1 MPITLFGS
9 NYTAP
14 NTFAFMNNPDLQW
27 MPMDKFVEATGTT
40 DAEDYWAA
48 RDVFVAQRLTDIG
61 KAKWDNEPF
70 NFVLRRAENNLYDNR
85 EAWRALDNIM
95 EKGGNILAFDTE
107 TIGDFAG
114 DLLSNDE
121 AERRAVE
128 NIGITE
134 IGFAVEH
141 HKGAISKNYSS
152 ARTVTNPPGSFF
164 FGIDSKQKKWLEDV
178 LQKKINGQKLTD
190 PEKSAME
197 RASRH
202 STLGSHGFS
211 TFQGEWNGKTYTF
224 VNQLNVSNPDS
235 IKDIQ
240 SGIENMA
247 SHYNPNR
254 DTQIEELISYI
265 NGFTKNKK
273 TNRAIV
279 GQNLEYDVNVMNR
292 YASMHS
298 FEGLSDNFQYAD
310 SMFALR
316 AWASA
321 NNTTIGEL
329 VKQVNPSVTNDR
341 LGSLEAFTEAMTS
354 STGYTRSLAH
364 NAYEDSLA
372 TLHLFNHVGGSADDT
387 SHFNIVQRAINLIN
401 KITNKPNSI
410 TLNDSYVKINSKGN
424 IRSQDVVVIDGQ
436 ATTGYSVSNQYWK
449 FSGVGSTQYDGLEW
463 NGHRIA
469 KTSNK
474 YLARFES
481 INGSKATLFKAFE
494 GEADFKA
501 WLTNHTTLVH
511 QTEANVELQNTVHD
525 RDIARR
531 VIDGFFD
538 AGQVSAYKKGGQTV
552 QAGGFAS
559 FQNYYKMYQDL
570 ASLSD
575 EAVSSMHLLDTN
587 RKEIKTVAGMLSNIS
602 TGDNIANIIDYADT
616 HQIESITSHFR
627 NSKAAQSLTAH
638 QAGIRRYDERK
649 IMQQVFSMFDANKEF
664 FSFANN
670 EITKIDTNLSRT
682 IAFSTMRD
690 DYLKTATSTEPF
702 IGRTYTIDDLNSVMV
717 PNGSSYARINVEDI
731 NKGSRQLLNTYRQKG
746 MSESEVADK
755 LLGAAKTLKENGLL
769 TTEDLS
775 VIQKTHGFVIQK
787 THGASSQA
795 YSVAQS
801 IVTHMSAN
809 SAPVR
814 KLGYQTVGD
823 VKELLD
829 GGFSIDEVAQAYGIH
844 PKTLQFIQNKDKGSI
859 LLESATSNMAFVT
872 GQLSDEVKTKT
883 TENINR
889 LSQSVLIKDNFDTIQ
904 VNKQDIDNFTGI
916 RDVLLSMNYDDES
929 IHQFR
934 SIYYA
939 NGKGKSNVALFNKNL
954 EKGQDAVRSLFFKSQ
969 TKDGSAFAIFTRD
982 KDYSNVYEILSNLDS
997 NASNRQIKEALNGKA
1012 AYFEIPHLKVFELE
1026 ENDTIRKLSG
1036 GVKDA
1041 DGKWTGGHGARAVLV
1056 KQGDNFYRY
1065 DTFSFNMYE
1074 QDGVIK
1080 GGIKD
1085 QGGSYLTSIRQR
1097 AQIAYEAISVG
1108 DYRRAISAFNNPNIA
1123 RMAEEASPQMSGT
1136 FDLHGNFVK
1145 RHSVS
1150 IKDIEYAHTIA
1161 LDPGEGNLGLLDLTK
1176 KLTSDAGYNAASGK
1190 SLQAENALR
1199 GIFKAFND
1207 EYHLIYAKDSIFNES
1222 GIDAV
1227 YDSEPFKHFF
1237 QRYLTSQTDGIGSDR
1252 NIIEGIINGT
1262 NTHGLQDVEINAIK
1276 ALQGDS
1282 FLQILSK
1289 AAENN
1294 GIVSKDLSNA
1304 LHLLAYEAG
1313 LDAVGSES
1321 FAHKMMMHVDNWNP
1335 GMMNNSG
1342 SSGII
1347 RPTYTQRGNYRPY
1360 RLDENFFTDTDYLQ
1374 KRLGINF
1381 GDVYTTKQEVDSI
1394 RMMDTQVLKE
1404 AGEAVTAQNIS
1415 RRNII
1420 GAVQSI
1426 SDAEIRANEPKAIE
1440 YIKRNLGDLDEEAA
1454 IKVYRRMVNDI
1465 NTYEGKAYI
1474 RPSIANQ
1481 KFFVLGDPKSIRS
1494 PQIKSIFEIGTEVEQ
1509 QETAS
1514 ILNQLIGN
1522 KVENGTVIG
1531 RRLNRN
1537 GKFTDIVYRGQTIT
1551 KFTEQNALELMSTG
1565 KTQAIVDRQLEG
1577 TKIMAG
1583 EEKATAETFSYYMS
1597 MDANERVKEIQQ
1609 TLESVGLK
1617 TTGDFKEDVRLL
1629 NKYTDLAMDAIAPN
1643 KTRFKTIAIFDNNIF
1658 KHLSDTSIDSRW
1670 NIITATFKDDIQK
1683 NGFEKSEFY
1692 KIINQELRD
1701 HLSYDEISGAIMFD
1715 NPMDNGSINR
1725 LDALVNSL
1733 RKSNNAIA
1741 QEAIKTID
1749 YFEQNNIALQSIQRQ
1764 QMNTFEGQ
1772 AFKMDQ
1778 RLYQALVMQD
1788 TGDYVNGNGA
1798 KLAEHIRSSI
1808 QNGTYDKTIAGVGLK
1823 NIDRTWSDIVRSRR
1837 GILSP
1842 EFESRMV
1849 SGTFDAIDYINGK
1862 FDINAKN
1869 IIKVDAQDLLSRIH
1883 KGAGAEAYA
1892 NFIFRVDGKD
1902 TPYIQSLAGLGNNS
1916 VRLEYKSNSFYLD
1929 LSKYGEFKF
1938 NNRKMTGIV
1947 LPYQYLRTT
1956 DEDMFLGESTQ
1967 ATIKFFRTLK
1977 ELDVNSPKNA
1987 DKISSAL
1994 QDLFQAYGKELN
2006 AADKN
2011 SLLTKALYKMNMPN
2025 SYGALAKDAIVPTL
2039 PMSSDDIANIRNLE
2053 YSLSKSLEQ
2062 TGSYNSKSL
2071 QSLAAAYQKRKNL
2084 LNERVAKI
2092 KNEKTDVVSLLNIT
2106 SGNEKYAQYLRHY
2119 DDNGVLIGDVIESAI
2134 TTSKQMFKDTEMD
2147 TGHIGWQIVQ
2157 DYFSG
2162 DSAGLTHY
2170 DDISRFH
2177 YEATT
2182 KNVTYDL
2189 SKGIKY
2195 EASKF
2200 NITNQELY
2208 DALQQLRTTFD
2219 GTNHQEWANNTADAI
2234 DKILSGNGDYFT
2246 KQKTAVKTFNQRTNS
2261 YINDLFA
2268 LSNLDD
2274 GINGLNKS
2282 ITSEDQRTF
2291 LMQINSLF
2299 ENIGDRYAREV
2310 GILGLTG
2317 RYPFFNE
2324 TGVLPVRIYLDDLM
2338 QGHEVRFLGPQFSI
2352 LQNLDFD
2359 GDNEFIKFLGNGG
2372 LLAKNANK
2380 ESEYNLM
2387 KTQFENMNLQ
2397 NKNIFA
2403 KSLKDSIKDYRYG
2416 DEASFKA
2423 SLLKDLDKAAYNNAE
2438 NNFMMAIKDSS
2449 PEDYELLLKD
2459 DNKDIKSLLIA
2470 HSKQIKEQ
2478 FAQFDEKFG
2487 RSINNPEMVKAAIQ
2501 ARLAKEYIGNYS
2513 KPNLEIRDA
2522 MTYMMSLATD
2532 QKELDSLKDIRRVLF
2547 TFEDGEPGG
2556 LLTLLEQKGIDTK
2569 HVHDAATLNN
2579 SSAWRVGVTQLFANA
2594 NGAEKINQDKIQE
2607 AMVDLVEGAR
2617 KVFFADSSQ
2626 TNSELA
2632 QEIISKPFTEWNK
2645 SLKTALQV
2653 AEDTDDLQLLGKIYL
2668 SGLYDLSRH
2677 ENAYAGYHSSFRTS
2691 YLPKLL
2697 SGVQDLDS
2705 DGLNKLIRGN
2715 FTLDMPV
2722 RIMLKAGMSKTDDAL
2737 NIFGRALR
2745 NGDIL
2750 TYNGKDGPIG
2760 LVFKGFIQDEENGP
2774 IKVNLS
2780 EFDFLTGQEGK
2791 AISQID
2797 PKWNPVTIRQLNE
2810 NIKKYKGRNLLN
2822 VTDIDTPEWNLNI
2835 RNITTGNLPQVQK
2848 HIGSLTM
2855 ENNLQW
2861 LFDNVDDPLFASRF
2875 DESINAST
2883 IIQGYNAHTKLG
2895 TTLANII
2902 GTDGIAFRRRIAD
2915 INERLQFGIENGM
2928 IEGSKDAKELIRSI
2942 NKQIAANP
2950 NKNKNRITGDTAEET
2965 ITAYLDLENSN
2976 ININNYEFLARDLDE
2991 VRLSNKISSEIEN
3004 LIATRKEKVN
3014 KIAKDFYDSITN
3026 TDTSEATAF
3035 DTAKDLY
3042 RTEVDNATKDIFKSL
3057 SQAKNAEEE
3066 MIYRFGWDKFARNN
3080 DFILNLNNV
3089 TIKDAKDALDTRI
3102 INARVG
3108 YGQFTGTKIL
3118 DLSGNQIHSI
3128 RTEID
3133 DALNTLTAGSL
3144 EYKAALNTKEIL
3156 SVVNRNT
3163 NATTIGLDFTNAD
3176 TLRESYRAVF
3186 NPDAVDNLGKTFTE
3200 EAASQ
3205 ARESAANAAREAS
3218 EGIQKKTLLGGIKES
3233 IQNMS
3238 PNTSK
3243 YLKAGVGI
3251 IAGAATLGLVGHA
3264 LFNNSSNDDVEVP
3277 ASVENS
3283 IGSQGVNIKNKN
3295 DLEYQNA
3302 PTQAQSTQRQH
3313 RKLAPPS
3320 LPKRNRTIYHD
3331 AKSGF
3336 NFKVSAQSYNKLQAQ
3351 SYQRMM
3357 NQSGVNNGQV
3367 NITRDNSKITDNW
3380 LENKFAQLTE

>member
-70 NFVLRRAENNLYDNR
+70 NFVLHRAENNLYDNR
-85 EAWRALDNIM
+85 KAWWALDDIM
-95 EKGGNILAFDTE
+95 EKGGNILSFDTE

-114 DLLSNDE
+114 DLLSNDK

-141 HKGAISKNYSS
+141 HKGFTSKNYNR
-152 ARTVTNPPGSFF
+152 ARAVENPPGSFF

-190 PEKSAME
+190 AEKSAME

-273 TNRAIV
+273 NNRAII

-321 NNTTIGEL
+321 NNTTVGEL
-329 VKQVNPSVTNDR
+329 VKQINPSVTNSR
-341 LGSLEAFTEAMTS
+341 LGSLEAYIEAMTNG
-354 STGYTRSLAH
+354 TEYTKALAH

-372 TLHLFNHVGGSADDT
+372 TIQVFNHIGGSVDDT
-387 SHFNIVQRAINLIN
+387 SHFNIVKKAISLLN

-410 TLNDSYVKINSKGN
+410 TLNNSYVKINSKGN

-449 FSGVGSTQYDGLEW
+449 FSGTGSTKYDGLEW

-481 INGSKATLFKAFE
+481 INGSGATLIKAFE

-538 AGQVSAYKKGGQTV
+538 AGQVSAYKKGGQTI
-552 QAGGFAS
+552 QAGGFAN

-602 TGDNIANIIDYADT
+602 TGNNITNIIDYADKN
-616 HQIESITSHFR
+616 QIDSITSHFR
-627 NSKAAQSLTAH
+627 NSKVAQSLTAH
-638 QAGIRRYDERK
+638 QADVRRYDERK
-649 IMQQVFSMFDANKEF
+649 IMQQTFNMFDANKEF

-682 IAFSTMRD
+682 IAFSTMRN
-690 DYLKTATSTEPF
+690 DYLKTATSTKPF
-702 IGRTYTIDDLNSVMV
+702 IGKTYTIDDLNSVMV
-717 PNGSSYARINVEDI
+717 PNGSSYARINVEDV

-769 TTEDLS
+769 TVEDLS
-775 VIQKTHGFVIQK
+775 VIQKTHG
-787 THGASSQA
+787 ASNRA

-801 IVTHMSAN
+801 IVTHISAN

-844 PKTLQFIQNKDKGSI
+844 TKTLQFIQNKDKGSI

-889 LSQSVLIKDNFDTIQ
+889 LSQSVLIKDNFDVTK
-904 VNKQDIDNFTGI
+904 VNGREVDNFSKI
-916 RDVLLSMNYDDES
+916 RDVLLSMNYDKES
-929 IHQFR
+929 IGDY
-934 SIYYA
+934 SNIYFSNY
-939 NGKGKSNVALFNKNL
+939 NGKSNIALYNKNL
-954 EKGQDAVRSLFFKSQ
+954 EKGQDAVRPLFFKSQ

-982 KDYSNVYEILSNLDS
+982 KDYSNVYETLSNLDS
-997 NASNRQIKEALNGKA
+997 NASNKQIKEALEGKA
-1012 AYFEIPHLKVFELE
+1012 SYLEIPYLEIFNLE
-1026 ENDTIRKLSG
+1026 ENDTIRKLTG

-1041 DGKWTGGHGARAVLV
+1041 DGKWSGGHGARAVLV
-1056 KQGDNFYRY
+1056 KQGDNFYKY
-1065 DTFSFNMYE
+1065 DTLSLNMYE
-1074 QDGVIK
+1074 KDGVIK

-1097 AQIAYEAISVG
+1097 MQPALEAASVG
-1108 DYRRAISAFNNPNIA
+1108 DYRRSISLLNNPNIA
-1123 RMAEEASPQMSGT
+1123 RMSDEASPQMNGT
-1136 FDLHGNFVK
+1136 YDLHGDFVK
-1145 RHSVS
+1145 HHSVS
-1150 IKDIEYAHTIA
+1150 VRDIEYAHTIA
-1161 LDPGEGNLGLLDLTK
+1161 LEPGEGNLGLLDLTK
-1176 KLTSDAGYNAASGK
+1176 KLTSDTGYKAASEK
-1190 SLQAENALR
+1190 SIQAENALR

-1207 EYHLIYAKDSIFNES
+1207 EYNLIYAEDKTQIFNQS
-1222 GIDAV
+1222 AINSV

-1237 QRYLTSQTDGIGSDR
+1237 QRYLTSQTGGIGSDR

-1262 NTHGLQDVEINAIK
+1262 NTHGLHAKEISAIK
-1276 ALQGDS
+1276 ALQEDS

-1294 GIVSKDLSNA
+1294 GIVSKDLSDT

-1313 LDAVGSES
+1313 LDAVASES

-1347 RPTYTQRGNYRPY
+1347 RPTYTQRGNYRSY
-1360 RLDENFFTDTDYLQ
+1360 RLDEHFFTDTDYLQ
-1374 KRLGINF
+1374 TRLGINF
-1381 GDVYTTKQEVDSI
+1381 GDVYTTKQEIDSI
-1394 RMMDTQVLKE
+1394 RMMDTQVLKK

-1440 YIKRNLGDLDEEAA
+1440 YIKRNLGDLDEEVA

-1481 KFFVLGDPKSIRS
+1481 EFFVLGDPKSIRS
-1494 PQIKSIFEIGTEVEQ
+1494 PQIKSIFEIGTEAEQ

-1514 ILNQLIGN
+1514 ILNQLIGD
-1522 KVENGTVIG
+1522 KLENGTVIG
-1531 RRLNRN
+1531 RKLNRN
-1537 GKFTDIVYRGQTIT
+1537 GKFTDIIYKGQTVPE
-1551 KFTEQNALELMSTG
+1551 FTQKNAVELMSTG
-1565 KTQAIVDRQLEG
+1565 KTQAIVERQLEG
-1577 TKIMAG
+1577 TKIMAD
-1583 EEKATAETFSYYMS
+1583 EEKATGETLSYFMSSNPQKRAKEVAETLKQF
-1597 MDANERVKEIQQ
+1597 
-1609 TLESVGLK
+1609 GL
-1617 TTGDFKEDVRLL
+1617 TSSGDIKKDIRLL
-1629 NKYTDLAMDAIAPN
+1629 NKYTDLGMDAITLN
-1643 KTRFKTIAIFDNNIF
+1643 DSNFRTIVINNNNIA
-1658 KHLSDTSIDSRW
+1658 KHLSDTAISSRW
-1670 NIITATFKDDIQK
+1670 NIIAKMFKEDLQA
-1683 NGFEKSEFY
+1683 NGLDGENSQFG
-1692 KIINQELRD
+1692 KIISKDLRD
-1701 HLSYDEISGAIMFD
+1701 HLSYDKLSGALVFD
-1715 NPMDNGSINR
+1715 NPADNGSINQ
-1725 LDALVNSL
+1725 LDALITQL
-1733 RKSNNAIA
+1733 RRSDNATA
-1741 QEAIKTID
+1741 QKTVRIID
-1749 YFEQNNIALQSIQRQ
+1749 YFEKNNIALQSIQRQ
-1764 QMNTFEGQ
+1764 QMNTFQAQ

-1788 TGDYVNGNGA
+1788 GGDYTKGNGA
-1798 KLAEHIRSSI
+1798 MLAEYIRSHI
-1808 QNGTYDKTIAGVGLK
+1808 QEGTYDKKIARIGHKSYLK
-1823 NIDRTWSDIVRSRR
+1823 NIDDTWADIVRTRR

-1862 FDINAKN
+1862 FDINTKN

-1883 KGAGAEAYA
+1883 RGAGAEAYA

-1902 TPYIQSLAGLGNNS
+1902 TPYIQSLAGLGNNN

-1956 DEDMFLGESTQ
+1956 DEDMFLGKSTQ

-2006 AADKN
+2006 GSDKH
-2011 SLLTKALYKMNMPN
+2011 SLMTKALYKMNMPN
-2025 SYGALAKDAIVPTL
+2025 SSGALAKDAVVPTL
-2039 PMSSDDIANIRNLE
+2039 PMSPDDIANIRNLE
-2053 YSLSKSLEQ
+2053 YSLSKQLDQ
-2062 TGSYNSKSL
+2062 THNYDSASL
-2071 QSLAAAYQKRKNL
+2071 QKLAGAYQKRKNL
-2084 LNERVAKI
+2084 LNERIAKI

-2106 SGNEKYAQYLRHY
+2106 SGNEKYAKYLRHY
-2119 DDNGVLIGDVIESAI
+2119 DDNGNLVGDVIESVV
-2134 TTSKQMFKDTEMD
+2134 TTSKKMFKDTEMD
-2147 TGHIGWQIVQ
+2147 TGHIGLQIVT
-2157 DYFSG
+2157 DYFNNGGHIKS
-2162 DSAGLTHY
+2162 Y
-2170 DDISRFH
+2170 DNFSKITQKEFKISSEEFYNIFFGPKGQE
-2177 YEATT
+2177 YE
-2182 KNVTYDL
+2182 KDL
-2189 SKGIKY
+2189 SALLRTFKNTSH
-2195 EASKF
+2195 EQWAEEVSSK
-2200 NITNQELY
+2200 LY
-2208 DALQQLRTTFD
+2208 DILYAPNLKYKTEGIRQNAIINTFSREVNKYLPTLKTHSAAD
-2219 GTNHQEWANNTADAI
+2219 IAGRYGTNALASSE
-2234 DKILSGNGDYFT
+2234 Y
-2246 KQKTAVKTFNQRTNS
+2246 QR
-2261 YINDLFA
+2261 
-2268 LSNLDD
+2268 
-2274 GINGLNKS
+2274 
-2282 ITSEDQRTF
+2282 EF
-2291 LMQINSLF
+2291 LMKINSLF
-2299 ENIGDRYAREV
+2299 ESIGDRYAEEV
-2310 GILGLTG
+2310 GILGLVG

-2324 TGVLPVRIYLDDLM
+2324 TGVLPVRIFFDRTLR
-2338 QGHEVRFLGPQFSI
+2338 GKEIRFLGPQFSI

-2372 LLAKNANK
+2372 LAKKNNLEHK
-2380 ESEYNLM
+2380 LM
-2387 KTQFENMNLQ
+2387 KTQFNKMNLL

-2423 SLLKDLDKAAYNNAE
+2423 SLLKDLDKAAYDNAE
-2438 NNFMMAIKDSS
+2438 NNFMMAIKDSN

-2459 DNKDIKSLLIA
+2459 NNKDIKSLLIA

-2579 SSAWRVGVTQLFANA
+2579 SSAWRIGVTQLFANA
-2594 NGAEKINQDKIQE
+2594 NGAKKIKYEKRQE
-2607 AMVDLVEGAR
+2607 AMVNLVEGAR

-2626 TNSELA
+2626 TNLELA
-2632 QEIISKPFTEWNK
+2632 QEITSKSFTEWNK
-2645 SLKTALQV
+2645 SLKTALQA

-2668 SGLYDLSRH
+2668 SGLYDLSQH

-2705 DGLNKLIRGN
+2705 DGLNELIRGN
-2715 FTLDMPV
+2715 FTLDMPI
-2722 RIMLKAGMSKTDDAL
+2722 RKMLKAGMSKTDDAL

-2750 TYNGKDGPIG
+2750 TYAGKNGPIG
-2760 LVFKGFIQDEENGP
+2760 LVFKGFVQDKENGP

-2797 PKWNPVTIRQLNE
+2797 SKWNPVTIRQLNE
-2810 NIKKYKGRNLLN
+2810 NIKKYKGHNLLN

-2835 RNITTGNLPQVQK
+2835 RNITTGNLKQVQK

-2861 LFDNVDDPLFASRF
+2861 LFDNVNDASFEVRF
-2875 DESINAST
+2875 NESIDAST
-2883 IIQGYNAHTKLG
+2883 IIQGYNPYTKLG
-2895 TTLANII
+2895 TTLSNIV
-2902 GTDGIAFRRRIAD
+2902 GTDSVALKRRITD

-2950 NKNKNRITGDTAEET
+2950 RKNKNRITGDTAEET
-2965 ITAYLDLENSN
+2965 VIAYLKDSN
-2976 ININNYEFLARDLDE
+2976 IKINNEVLARDLNE
-2991 VRLSNKISSEIEN
+2991 VKASNKISSEIEN
-3004 LIATRKEKVN
+3004 LIATRKENVN

-3026 TDTSEATAF
+3026 VETPEAEAF
-3035 DTAKDLY
+3035 NTAKKLY
-3042 RTEVDNATKDIFKSL
+3042 QTEVDNTTKGIFKSL

-3066 MIYRFGWDKFARNN
+3066 MIYRFGWDKFARND
-3080 DFILNLNNV
+3080 DFILSLNNV
-3089 TIKDAKDALDTRI
+3089 KIKDVLDARI
-3102 INARVG
+3102 SNARVG

-3156 SVVNRNT
+3156 SVINRNT

-3176 TLRESYRAVF
+3176 TLRKSYRAVF
-3186 NPDAVDNLGKTFTE
+3186 NPDALDNLNRTFTE

-3205 ARESAANAAREAS
+3205 ARESAANAARKAS
-3218 EGIQKKTLLGGIKES
+3218 EGIQKKTLRGGIKES

-3251 IAGAATLGLVGHA
+3251 TAGAATLGLVGHA

-3277 ASVENS
+3277 TSLEGNA
-3283 IGSQGVNIKNKN
+3283 GSQGVNIENKN
-3295 DLEYQNA
+3295 DLGYQNA

-3336 NFKVSAQSYNKLQAQ
+3336 NFKVSAQSYKKLQAE
-3351 SYQRMM
+3351 SYQRIM
-3357 NQSGVNNGQV
+3357 QGSGMNNGNI

>member
-70 NFVLRRAENNLYDNR
+70 NFVLHRAENNLYDNR
-85 EAWRALDNIM
+85 KAWWALDNIM
-95 EKGGNILAFDTE
+95 ENGGNILAFDTE
-107 TIGDFAG
+107 TIGDFVG
-114 DLLSNDE
+114 DLNTD
-121 AERRAVE
+121 AAQYA
-128 NIGITE
+128 GITE

-141 HKGAISKNYSS
+141 HKGFTSKNYNR
-152 ARTVTNPPGSFF
+152 ARTIENPPGSFF

-190 PEKSAME
+190 AEKSAME

-202 STLGSHGFS
+202 STLGENAFS
-211 TFQGEWNGKTYTF
+211 TFEAEWKGQKFTF
-224 VNQLNVSNPDS
+224 VKQLGESKENS

-240 SGIENMA
+240 SGIEAMA
-247 SHYNPNR
+247 ARYNPNR
-254 DTQIEELISYI
+254 DTQIEGLISYI
-265 NGFTKNKK
+265 DKFTKNKNNK
-273 TNRAIV
+273 AIV

-292 YASMHS
+292 YASTHG
-298 FEGLSDNFQYAD
+298 FKGLSDNFQYAD

-321 NNTTIGEL
+321 NNTTVGEL
-329 VKQVNPSVTNDR
+329 VKQINPSVTNNR

-354 STGYTRSLAH
+354 SIGYTQSLAH

-372 TLHLFNHVGGSADDT
+372 TLQLFNHIGQSVDDT
-387 SHFNIVQRAINLIN
+387 SHFNIVQRAINLLN
-401 KITNKPNSI
+401 SITNKPNSI
-410 TLNDSYVKINSKGN
+410 TLNNSYVKINSKGN

-481 INGSKATLFKAFE
+481 INGSGATLIKAFE

-511 QTEANVELQNTVHD
+511 QTEANIDLQNAVHD

-538 AGQVSAYKKGGQTV
+538 AGQVSAYKKGGQTI
-552 QAGGFAS
+552 QAGGFAN

-587 RKEIKTVAGMLSNIS
+587 GKEIKTVAGMLSNIS
-602 TGDNIANIIDYADT
+602 TGKNITNIIDYADKN
-616 HQIESITSHFR
+616 QIDSITSHFR
-627 NSKAAQSLTAH
+627 NSKVAQSLTAR
-638 QAGIRRYDERK
+638 QAGVRRYDERK
-649 IMQQVFSMFDANKEF
+649 IMQQTFNMFDANKEF
-664 FSFANN
+664 FSFANS

-690 DYLKTATSTEPF
+690 DYLKTATSTKPF
-702 IGRTYTIDDLNSVMV
+702 IGKTYTIDDLNSVMV
-717 PNGSSYARINVEDI
+717 PNGSSYARINVEDV

-755 LLGAAKTLKENGLL
+755 LLGVAKTLKENGLL
-769 TTEDLS
+769 TPDDLS
-775 VIQKTHGFVIQK
+775 VIQKTHG
-787 THGASSQA
+787 ASNRA

-801 IVTHMSAN
+801 IVTHISAN

-829 GGFSIDEVAQAYGIH
+829 GGFSIGEVAQAYGIYSY
-844 PKTLQFIQNKDKGSI
+844 KTLQFIQNKDKGSI

-872 GQLSDEVKTKT
+872 GKLSDEVKTKT

-889 LSQSVLIKDNFDTIQ
+889 LSSSVLIKDNFDITK
-904 VNKQDIDNFTGI
+904 VNGREVDNFSKI
-916 RDVLLSMNYDDES
+916 RDVLLSMNYDKES
-929 IHQFR
+929 IGDY
-934 SIYYA
+934 SNIYFTNY
-939 NGKGKSNVALFNKNL
+939 NGKSNIASFNKKL
-954 EKGQDAVRSLFFKSQ
+954 EKGQDAVRPLFFKSQ

-982 KDYSNVYEILSNLDS
+982 KDYSNVYETLSNLDS
-997 NASNRQIKEALNGKA
+997 NASNKQIKEALEGKA
-1012 AYFEIPHLKVFELE
+1012 SYLEIPYLEIFNLE
-1026 ENDTIRKLSG
+1026 ENDTIRKLTG

-1041 DGKWTGGHGARAVLV
+1041 DGKWSGGHGARAVLV
-1056 KQGDNFYRY
+1056 KQGDNFYKY
-1065 DTFSFNMYE
+1065 DTLSLNMYE
-1074 QDGVIK
+1074 KDGVIK

-1097 AQIAYEAISVG
+1097 MQPALEAASVG
-1108 DYRRAISAFNNPNIA
+1108 DYRRSISLLNNPNIA
-1123 RMAEEASPQMSGT
+1123 RMSDEASPQMNGT
-1136 FDLHGNFVK
+1136 YDLYGNFDK

-1150 IKDIEYAHTIA
+1150 VRDIEYAHTIA
-1161 LDPGEGNLGLLDLTK
+1161 LEPGEGNLGLLDLTK
-1176 KLTSDAGYNAASGK
+1176 KLTSDAGYKAASEK
-1190 SLQAENALR
+1190 SIQAENALR

-1207 EYHLIYAKDSIFNES
+1207 EYNLIYAEDKTQIFNQS
-1222 GIDAV
+1222 AINSV

-1237 QRYLTSQTDGIGSDR
+1237 QRYLTSQTGGIGSDR

-1262 NTHGLQDVEINAIK
+1262 NTHGLHAKEISAIK
-1276 ALQGDS
+1276 ALQEDS

-1294 GIVSKDLSNA
+1294 GIVSKDLSDT

-1313 LDAVGSES
+1313 LDAVASES

-1347 RPTYTQRGNYRPY
+1347 RPTYTQRGNYRSY
-1360 RLDENFFTDTDYLQ
+1360 RLDGHFFTDTDYLQ
-1374 KRLGINF
+1374 TRLGINF
-1381 GDVYTTKQEVDSI
+1381 GDVYTTKQEIDGI
-1394 RMMDTQVLKE
+1394 RMMDTQVLKK
-1404 AGEAVTAQNIS
+1404 AGEAVTEQNIS

-1426 SDAEIRANEPKAIE
+1426 SDAEIRANESKAIE

-1481 KFFVLGDPKSIRS
+1481 EFFVLGDPKSIRS
-1494 PQIKSIFEIGTEVEQ
+1494 PQIKSIFEIGTEAEQ

-1514 ILNQLIGN
+1514 ILNQLIGD
-1522 KVENGTVIG
+1522 KLENGTVIG
-1531 RRLNRN
+1531 RKLNRN
-1537 GKFTDIVYRGQTIT
+1537 GKFTDIIYKGQTVPE
-1551 KFTEQNALELMSTG
+1551 FTQKNAVELMSTG
-1565 KTQAIVDRQLEG
+1565 KTQAIVERQLEG
-1577 TKIMAG
+1577 VKIMAD
-1583 EEKATAETFSYYMS
+1583 EEKATGETLSYFMSSNPQKRAKEVAETLKQF
-1597 MDANERVKEIQQ
+1597 
-1609 TLESVGLK
+1609 GL
-1617 TTGDFKEDVRLL
+1617 TSSGDIKKDIRLL
-1629 NKYTDLAMDAIAPN
+1629 NKYTDLGMDAITLN
-1643 KTRFKTIAIFDNNIF
+1643 DSNFRTIVINNNNIA
-1658 KHLSDTSIDSRW
+1658 KHLSDTAISSRW
-1670 NIITATFKDDIQK
+1670 NIIAKMFKEDLQA
-1683 NGFEKSEFY
+1683 NGLDGENSQFG
-1692 KIINQELRD
+1692 KIISKDLRD
-1701 HLSYDEISGAIMFD
+1701 HLSYDKLSGALVFD
-1715 NPMDNGSINR
+1715 NPADNGSINQ
-1725 LDALVNSL
+1725 LDALITQL
-1733 RKSNNAIA
+1733 RRSDNATA
-1741 QEAIKTID
+1741 QKTVRIID
-1749 YFEQNNIALQSIQRQ
+1749 YFEKNNIALQSIQRQ
-1764 QMNTFEGQ
+1764 QMNTFQAQ

-1788 TGDYVNGNGA
+1788 GGDYTKGNGA
-1798 KLAEHIRSSI
+1798 VLAEYIRSHI
-1808 QNGTYDKTIAGVGLK
+1808 QEGTYDKKIARIGQKNYLK
-1823 NIDRTWSDIVRSRR
+1823 NIDDTWADIVRTRR

-1862 FDINAKN
+1862 FDINTKN

-1883 KGAGAEAYA
+1883 RGAGAEAYA

-1902 TPYIQSLAGLGNNS
+1902 TPYIQSLARLGNNN

-1938 NNRKMTGIV
+1938 NGRKMTGIV

-1956 DEDMFLGESTQ
+1956 DEDMFLGKSTQ

-1977 ELDVNSPKNA
+1977 ELDVNSSENA
-1987 DKISSAL
+1987 KKISNAL

-2006 AADKN
+2006 GSDKN
-2011 SLLTKALYKMNMPN
+2011 SLMTKALYKMNMPN
-2025 SYGALAKDAIVPTL
+2025 SSGALAKDAVVPTL
-2039 PMSSDDIANIRNLE
+2039 PMSPDDIANIRNLE
-2053 YSLSKSLEQ
+2053 YSLSKQLDQ
-2062 TGSYNSKSL
+2062 THNYDSASL
-2071 QSLAAAYQKRKNL
+2071 QKLAGAYQKRKNL
-2084 LNERVAKI
+2084 LNERIAKI

-2106 SGNEKYAQYLRHY
+2106 SGNEKYAKYLRHY
-2119 DDNGVLIGDVIESAI
+2119 DDNGNLVGNVIESAI

-2147 TGHIGWQIVQ
+2147 TGHIGWQIVK
-2157 DYFSG
+2157 DYFDQGGHIKSY
-2162 DSAGLTHY
+2162 DSFSKITQKEFEFSAEEFSNIFFGPKGQEFE
-2170 DDISRFH
+2170 S
-2177 YEATT
+2177 
-2182 KNVTYDL
+2182 DL
-2189 SKGIKY
+2189 SALMRTFKNTDHR
-2195 EASKF
+2195 EWAERTSSA
-2200 NITNQELY
+2200 LY
-2208 DALQQLRTTFD
+2208 DILYAPNLKYQTEFARQQAIINTFNEEVNRYLPTLEAHSAANVAGRY
-2219 GTNHQEWANNTADAI
+2219 GTNALASSEYQREF
-2234 DKILSGNGDYFT
+2234 LS
-2246 KQKTAVKTFNQRTNS
+2246 QV
-2261 YINDLFA
+2261 
-2268 LSNLDD
+2268 
-2274 GINGLNKS
+2274 
-2282 ITSEDQRTF
+2282 
-2291 LMQINSLF
+2291 NSLF
-2299 ENIGDRYAREV
+2299 ESIGDRYAEEV
-2310 GILGLTG
+2310 GILGLVG

-2324 TGVLPVRIYLDDLM
+2324 TGVLPVRIFLDRTLH
-2338 QGHEVRFLGPQFSI
+2338 GKEIRFLGPQFSI

-2372 LLAKNANK
+2372 LVKKNNLEHK
-2380 ESEYNLM
+2380 LM
-2387 KTQFENMNLQ
+2387 KTQFNKMNLL

-2423 SLLKDLDKAAYNNAE
+2423 SLLKDLDKAAYDNAE

-2579 SSAWRVGVTQLFANA
+2579 SSAWRIGVAQLFANA

-2626 TNSELA
+2626 TNLELA
-2632 QEIISKPFTEWNK
+2632 QEITSKSFTEWNK
-2645 SLKTALQV
+2645 SLKTALQA

-2668 SGLYDLSRH
+2668 SGLYDLSQH

-2697 SGVQDLDS
+2697 SGVQDLDR
-2705 DGLNKLIRGN
+2705 DGLNKLIKGN

-2722 RIMLKAGMSKTDDAL
+2722 RKMLKAGMSKTDDAL
-2737 NIFGRALR
+2737 NVFGRALR

-2750 TYNGKDGPIG
+2750 TYAGQDGPIG
-2760 LVFKGFIQDEENGP
+2760 LVFQGFIQNEENGP
-2774 IKVNLS
+2774 IRVNLS
-2780 EFDFLTGQEGK
+2780 EFDFLTGQTGK

-2797 PKWNPVTIRQLNE
+2797 TKWNPVTIRQLNE
-2810 NIKKYKGRNLLN
+2810 NIKKYKGHNLLN
-2822 VTDIDTPEWNLNI
+2822 VTDINTPEWNLNI
-2835 RNITTGNLPQVQK
+2835 RNITTGNLKQVQK
-2848 HIGSLTM
+2848 HIGTLTT

-2861 LFDNVDDPLFASRF
+2861 LFDNVDNPLFASRF

-2895 TTLANII
+2895 TTLSNII
-2902 GTDGIAFRRRIAD
+2902 GTDGIAFRRRIID

-2950 NKNKNRITGDTAEET
+2950 LKNKNRITGNTAEET
-2965 ITAYLDLENSN
+2965 ITAYLRDSN
-2976 ININNYEFLARDLDE
+2976 IKIKNNEFLVRNLDE
-2991 VRLSNKISSEIEN
+2991 VKASNKISSEIEN
-3004 LIATRKEKVN
+3004 LIATRKENVN

-3026 TDTSEATAF
+3026 AETPEAEAF
-3035 DTAKDLY
+3035 NTAKNLY
-3042 RTEVDNATKDIFKSL
+3042 QTEVDSTTKGIFESL

-3066 MIYRFGWDKFARNN
+3066 MIYRFGWDKFARND

-3089 TIKDAKDALDTRI
+3089 KIEDVLDTRI
-3102 INARVG
+3102 SNARVG

-3133 DALNTLTAGSL
+3133 DALNTLTTGSL

-3163 NATTIGLDFTNAD
+3163 NATSIGLDFTNAD
-3176 TLRESYRAVF
+3176 TLRKSYKAVF
-3186 NPDAVDNLGKTFTE
+3186 NPDTLDNLSQTFTE

-3205 ARESAANAAREAS
+3205 ARESAANAARKAS
-3218 EGIQKKTLLGGIKES
+3218 EGIQKKTLRGGIKES

-3243 YLKAGVGI
+3243 YLKAGIGI
-3251 IAGAATLGLVGHA
+3251 TAGAATLGLVGHA

-3277 ASVENS
+3277 TSLERSAE
-3283 IGSQGVNIKNKN
+3283 SQGVNIKNKN

-3336 NFKVSAQSYNKLQAQ
+3336 DFKVSAQSYQKLQAE
-3351 SYQRMM
+3351 SYQRIM
-3357 NQSGVNNGQV
+3357 QGSGMNNGNI

>member
-9 NYTAP
+9 NYTGP
-14 NTFAFMNNPDLQW
+14 DTFAFMNNPDLQW
-27 MPMDKFVEATGTT
+27 MPMDAFMKAANT
-40 DAEDYWAA
+40 DDAKDYWAA

-61 KAKWDNEPF
+61 KATWNNNPF
-70 NFVLRRAENNLYDNR
+70 NFVLHRAENNLYDNR
-85 EAWRALDNIM
+85 KAWQAMDNIM
-95 EKGGNILAFDTE
+95 KNGGNILAFDTE

-114 DLLSNDE
+114 DLDTD
-121 AERRAVE
+121 AARFA
-128 NIGITE
+128 GITE
-134 IGFAVEH
+134 IGFAIEH
-141 HKGAISKNYSS
+141 HEGSISKNYSG

-164 FGIDSKQKKWLEDV
+164 FGIDSEQKKWLESV
-178 LQKKINGQKLTD
+178 LQKKVNGQELTST
-190 PEKSAME
+190 EASAME

-224 VNQLNVSNPDS
+224 VNQLNVSNQDS
-235 IKDIQ
+235 IKDIR
-240 SGIENMA
+240 SGIEAMA
-247 SHYNPNR
+247 AHYNPNR
-254 DTQIEELISYI
+254 DTQIDNLISYI
-265 NGFTKNKK
+265 NKFTKNK
-273 TNRAIV
+273 TNRAII

-292 YASMHS
+292 YASMHG
-298 FEGLSDNFQYAD
+298 FKGLSDNFQYAD

-329 VKQVNPSVTNDR
+329 VKQVNPSVTNNR
-341 LGSLEAFTEAMTS
+341 LGSLEALTEAMTS
-354 STGYTRSLAH
+354 STGYTQSLAH

-372 TLHLFNHVGGSADDT
+372 TIQVFNHISGDVNDT
-387 SHFNIVQRAINLIN
+387 SHFNIVQKAIDLIN
-401 KITNKPNSI
+401 NITNEPNSV

-424 IRSQDVVVIDGQ
+424 IRSQDVVIIDGQ

-449 FSGVGSTQYDGLEW
+449 YNGNAFSDYSGLEW
-463 NGHRIA
+463 NGKTIIG
-469 KTSNK
+469 TSNK
-474 YLARFES
+474 YLARFNS
-481 INGSKATLFKAFE
+481 VNDPGVTLIKAFE
-494 GEADFKA
+494 GEADFRA
-501 WLTNHTTLVH
+501 WLTNHTSLVH
-511 QTEANVELQNTVHD
+511 QTEANVDLQNTIHD

-538 AGQVSAYKKGGQTV
+538 VGQVSAYRSNGQTI

-587 RKEIKTVAGMLSNIS
+587 SQEIKTVAGMFSNIS

-638 QAGIRRYDERK
+638 QAGIRSYDQRK
-649 IMQQVFSMFDANKEF
+649 IMQQVFSMFDANQEF
-664 FSFANN
+664 FSFANS

-682 IAFSTMRD
+682 IAFGTMRN

-702 IGRTYTIDDLNSVMV
+702 ISNTYTIDDLNSVMV
-717 PNGSSYARINVEDI
+717 PNGSSYARINVEDV
-731 NKGSRQLLNTYRQKG
+731 NKGSRQLLNLYRQKG
-746 MSESEVADK
+746 MSESEVADR
-755 LLGAAKTLKENGLL
+755 LLGVAKTLNDNSLL
-769 TTEDLS
+769 TVEDLS
-775 VIQKTHGFVIQK
+775 VIQKTHG
-787 THGASSQA
+787 ASNQA

-801 IVTHMSAN
+801 IVTHMNAN

-814 KLGYQTVGD
+814 DLGYQAVGN
-823 VKELLD
+823 VKDLLD
-829 GGFSIDEVAQAYGIH
+829 NGFDIDEISQTFGISSDTI
-844 PKTLQFIQNKDKGSI
+844 KFIQNKDKGSV

-872 GQLSDEVKTKT
+872 GKLSDEVKLKT
-883 TENINR
+883 TENIDR
-889 LSQSVLIKDNFDTIQ
+889 LSKSVLIKDNFDTIQ

-954 EKGQDAVRSLFFKSQ
+954 DEGQDAVRSLFFKSQ
-969 TKDGSAFAIFTRD
+969 TSDGSAFAIFTRD

-997 NASNRQIKEALNGKA
+997 NASNRQIKEALEGKA

-1041 DGKWTGGHGARAVLV
+1041 DGKWTGGHGARAVFV
-1056 KQGDNFYRY
+1056 KQGDDFYRY

-1085 QGGSYLTSIRQR
+1085 QGGNYLTSIRQR

-1123 RMAEEASPQMSGT
+1123 RMTEEASPQMSGT
-1136 FDLHGNFVK
+1136 RDLRGNFTK

-1176 KLTSDAGYNAASGK
+1176 KLTSDIGYNAANGK
-1190 SLQAENALR
+1190 SVQAENALR

-1207 EYHLIYAKDSIFNES
+1207 EYHLIYAENSNHIFDES
-1222 GIDAV
+1222 AINAV
-1227 YDSEPFKHFF
+1227 YDSEPFKHFY
-1237 QRYLTSQTDGIGSDR
+1237 QRYLTSQTGGIGSDR

-1262 NTHGLQDVEINAIK
+1262 NTHGLHDVEIEAIK
-1276 ALQGDS
+1276 ALQNDS

-1289 AAENN
+1289 ATEDND
-1294 GIVSKDLSNA
+1294 IISKDLSKS

-1321 FAHKMMMHVDNWNP
+1321 YAHKMMMHIDNWNP

-1342 SSGII
+1342 SSGLI
-1347 RPTYTQRGNYRPY
+1347 RPTYTQRGNYRTY
-1360 RLDENFFTDTDYLQ
+1360 RLDEQFFTDTDYLQ
-1374 KRLGINF
+1374 TRLGINF
-1381 GDVYTTKQEVDSI
+1381 GDVYTTKQYVDSI
-1394 RMMDTQVLKE
+1394 KMMDTQVLSE
-1404 AGEAVTAQNIS
+1404 AGEAVTAQNVS

-1426 SDAEIRANEPKAIE
+1426 SDTEIRANQSKSID

-1454 IKVYRRMVNDI
+1454 MKVYQRMVNDI
-1465 NTYEGKAYI
+1465 NTYEGKAYV
-1474 RPSIANQ
+1474 RPSVANQ
-1481 KFFVLGDPKSIRS
+1481 EFFVLGDPKNIRS
-1494 PQIKSIFEIGTEVEQ
+1494 PQIKSIFEIGTEAEQ
-1509 QETAS
+1509 RETANV
-1514 ILNQLIGN
+1514 LNQLIGN

-1551 KFTEQNALELMSTG
+1551 EFTHQNALELMSTG

-1577 TKIMAG
+1577 FKIMFG
-1583 EEKATAETFSYYMS
+1583 EEKATAETLSYFMS
-1597 MDANERVKEIQQ
+1597 FNPTERAKEVTK
-1609 TLESVGLK
+1609 TLEQFGL
-1617 TTGDFKEDVRLL
+1617 TSTGDIAKDIRLL
-1629 NKYTDLAMDAIAPN
+1629 NRYTDLAMDAITLN
-1643 KTRFKTIAIFDNNIF
+1643 DSNFRTIVIGNNNVA
-1658 KHLSDTSIDSRW
+1658 KHLSDTAIDSRW
-1670 NIITATFKDDIQK
+1670 NIIAKMFQDDLQT
-1683 NGFEKSEFY
+1683 NGLNGENSQFG
-1692 KIINQELRD
+1692 KIISQDLRD
-1701 HLSYDEISGAIMFD
+1701 HLEYDKLYGTLTFD
-1715 NPMDNGSINR
+1715 NPTDNGSINQ
-1725 LDALVNSL
+1725 LDALITQL
-1733 RKSNNAIA
+1733 RRSDNATA
-1741 QEAIKTID
+1741 QQTVRMID
-1749 YFEQNNIALQSIQRQ
+1749 YFEKNNIALQSIQRQ
-1764 QMNTFEGQ
+1764 QMNTFQGQ

-1778 RLYQALVMQD
+1778 RLYQTLVMQD

-1823 NIDRTWSDIVRSRR
+1823 NIDSTWSDIVRSRR
-1837 GILSP
+1837 GTLSP
-1842 EFESRMV
+1842 EFESKMV
-1849 SGTFDAIDYINGK
+1849 SGTLDAIDYINGK
-1862 FDINAKN
+1862 LNINDKN
-1869 IIKVDAQDLLSRIH
+1869 IIKVDAEDLLSRIH
-1883 KGAGAEAYA
+1883 RGAGAEAYA
-1892 NFIFRVDGKD
+1892 NFIFKVDGKN
-1902 TPYIQSLAGLGNNS
+1902 TPYIQSLAELGNNN
-1916 VRLEYKSNSFYLD
+1916 VNLEYGSNSFYLD
-1929 LSKYGEFKF
+1929 LSKYGKFKF
-1938 NNRKMTGIV
+1938 NDREMTGIV

-1956 DEDMFLGESTQ
+1956 DEDMFVGESTQ

-1977 ELDVNSPKNA
+1977 SLDVNSSENA
-1987 DKISSAL
+1987 KKISKAL

-2025 SYGALAKDAIVPTL
+2025 SSGALAKDAIVPTL

-2062 TGSYNSKSL
+2062 TNGYDSKSL
-2071 QSLAAAYQKRKNL
+2071 QSLAAAYQKRKDLRDRTIAN
-2084 LNERVAKI
+2084 I
-2092 KNEKTDVVSLLNIT
+2092 KAEKTDVVSLLNIT

-2162 DSAGLTHY
+2162 DNAGLTHY

-2261 YINDLFA
+2261 YLNDLFA

-2274 GINGLNKS
+2274 GVNGLNKS

-2387 KTQFENMNLQ
+2387 KTQFENMNLH

-2403 KSLKDSIKDYRYG
+2403 QSLKDSIKDYRYG

-2423 SLLKDLDKAAYNNAE
+2423 SLLKDLDKAAYDNAA
-2438 NNFMMAIKDSS
+2438 NNFMMAIKNQS
-2449 PEDYELLLKD
+2449 PDDYALLLKD
-2459 DNKDIKSLLIA
+2459 DNKDLRSLLIA
-2470 HSKQIKEQ
+2470 HSKQIREQ
-2478 FAQFDEKFG
+2478 FAQFDERVG
-2487 RSINNPEMVKAAIQ
+2487 RSINNPDMIKAAIQ
-2501 ARLAKEYIGNYS
+2501 ARIAKEYIGNYS

-2532 QKELDSLKDIRRVLF
+2532 KKELNALQDIRRVLF
-2547 TFEDGEPGG
+2547 TFENDEPGG

-2579 SSAWRVGVTQLFANA
+2579 SSAWRVGVAQLFANA
-2594 NGAEKINQDKIQE
+2594 NGAEKINQGKIQE

-2626 TNSELA
+2626 TNLELA
-2632 QEIISKPFTEWNK
+2632 QEIMSKSFTEWNK
-2645 SLKTALQV
+2645 SLDTALQI
-2653 AEDTDDLQLLGKIYL
+2653 AKDTDDFKLLGKIYL
-2668 SGLYDLSRH
+2668 SGLYDLSKH
-2677 ENAYAGYHSSFRTS
+2677 ENAYTGYHSSFRTS
-2691 YLPKLL
+2691 YYAKLL
-2697 SGVQDLDS
+2697 SGVQGLD
-2705 DGLNKLIRGN
+2705 DDQLNKLIKGN
-2715 FTLDMPV
+2715 FTLDAPV
-2722 RIMLKAGMSKTDDAL
+2722 RKFLKSGLSQTDDSL

-2745 NGDIL
+2745 SGDIL
-2750 TYNGKDGPIG
+2750 TYAGKDGPIG
-2760 LVFKGFIQDEENGP
+2760 LVFQGFIQNEENGP
-2774 IKVNLS
+2774 IKINLS
-2780 EFDFLTGQEGK
+2780 EFDFSTGQTGK

-2797 PKWNPVTIRQLNE
+2797 TKWNPVTIRELNE
-2810 NIKKYKGRNLLN
+2810 NIKQYKGRNLLN
-2822 VTDIDTPEWNLNI
+2822 VTDINTPEWNLNK
-2835 RNITTGNLPQVQK
+2835 RNITTGNLTQIQK
-2848 HIGSLTM
+2848 YIGTLTT

-2861 LFDNVDDPLFASRF
+2861 LFDNTDDISFASRF
-2875 DESINAST
+2875 NESINAST

-2895 TTLANII
+2895 TTLSNII
-2902 GTDGIAFRRRIAD
+2902 GTDGIAFRRRIID
-2915 INERLQFGIENGM
+2915 INERLQFGIENSM

-2950 NKNKNRITGDTAEET
+2950 LKNKNRITGNTAEET
-2965 ITAYLDLENSN
+2965 ITAYLRDSN
-2976 ININNYEFLARDLDE
+2976 IKIKNNEFLVRDLNE

-3004 LIATRKEKVN
+3004 LIATRTENVN
-3014 KIAKDFYDSITN
+3014 KIAKDFYDSITD
-3026 TDTSEATAF
+3026 TDTSEVTAF
-3035 DTAKDLY
+3035 DNAKKLY
-3042 RTEVDNATKDIFKSL
+3042 QTEVDNTTKDIFKSL

-3066 MIYRFGWDKFARNN
+3066 MIYRFGWDKFTRND
-3080 DFILNLNNV
+3080 DFILSLNNV
-3089 TIKDAKDALDTRI
+3089 KIKDVLDTRI
-3102 INARVG
+3102 SNARIG
-3108 YGQFTGTKIL
+3108 YGQFTGTRIL
-3118 DLSGNQIHSI
+3118 DLSGNQIRSI
-3128 RTEID
+3128 QTEID
-3133 DALNTLTAGSL
+3133 NVLDTLAAGSL

-3163 NATTIGLDFTNAD
+3163 NATMIGLDFTNAD
-3176 TLRESYRAVF
+3176 TLRESYKAVF
-3186 NPDAVDNLGKTFTE
+3186 NPDALDNLSKTFTE
-3200 EAASQ
+3200 EAVNQ
-3205 ARESAANAAREAS
+3205 AKENAAKAAREAS

-3238 PNTSK
+3238 PKTSR
-3243 YLKAGVGI
+3243 YLKIGVGVT
-3251 IAGAATLGLVGHA
+3251 AGAAALGLVGHA
-3264 LFNNSSNDDVEVP
+3264 LFNNSSNDSVEVP

-3283 IGSQGVNIKNKN
+3283 IESQGVNIKNKN

-3302 PTQAQSTQRQH
+3302 PTQAQSTQRQQ
-3313 RKLAPPS
+3313 RKIAPPS
-3320 LPKRNRTIYHD
+3320 LPKNRTIYHD
-3331 AKSGF
+3331 AGSGF
-3336 NFKVSAQSYNKLQAQ
+3336 NFKVSAQSYNKLQAE

-3357 NQSGVNNGQV
+3357 QGSGMNNGRI

>member
-48 RDVFVAQRLTDIG
+48 RDAFVAQRLTDIG
-61 KAKWDNEPF
+61 KAKWDNKPF
-70 NFVLRRAENNLYDNR
+70 NFVLHRAENNLYDNR
-85 EAWRALDNIM
+85 KAWWALDNIM
-95 EKGGNILAFDTE
+95 EKGGNILSFDTE
-107 TIGDFAG
+107 TIGDFVG
-114 DLLSNDE
+114 DLNTD
-121 AERRAVE
+121 AAKFA
-128 NIGITE
+128 GITE

-141 HKGAISKNYSS
+141 HKGSISKNYNS
-152 ARTVTNPPGSFF
+152 ARTIANPPGSFF

-178 LQKKINGQKLTD
+178 LQKKINGQELTRT
-190 PEKSAME
+190 EMSAME

-202 STLGSHGFS
+202 STLGPHGFS
-211 TFQGEWNGKTYTF
+211 TFQGEWNGQTYTF
-224 VNQLNVSNPDS
+224 VKQLNVSNPDS

-254 DTQIEELISYI
+254 DTQIEGLISYI
-265 NGFTKNKK
+265 DKFTKNKN
-273 TNRAIV
+273 NRAIV
-279 GQNLEYDVNVMNR
+279 GQNLEYDVNAMNR

-298 FEGLSDNFQYAD
+298 FKKGLSKNFQYAD

-321 NNTTIGEL
+321 NNTTVGEL
-329 VKQVNPSVTNDR
+329 VKQINPSVTNNR

-354 STGYTRSLAH
+354 SIGYTQSLAH

-372 TLHLFNHVGGSADDT
+372 VLQLFNHIGQSVDDT
-387 SHFNIVQRAINLIN
+387 SHFNIVQKAISLL
-401 KITNKPNSI
+401 KSITDKPNSI
-410 TLNDSYVKINSKGN
+410 TLNNSYVKINSKGN

-449 FSGVGSTQYDGLEW
+449 FSGTGSTKYDGLEW

-474 YLARFES
+474 YLAKFES
-481 INGSKATLFKAFE
+481 INGSGATLIKAFE

-511 QTEANVELQNTVHD
+511 QTEANVDLQNAVHD

-538 AGQVSAYKKGGQTV
+538 AGQVSAYKKGGQTI
-552 QAGGFAS
+552 QAGGFAN

-575 EAVSSMHLLDTN
+575 EAVSSMHLLDAN
-587 RKEIKTVAGMLSNIS
+587 RKKIKTVAGMLSNIS
-602 TGDNIANIIDYADT
+602 TRNNITNIIDYADKN
-616 HQIESITSHFR
+616 QIDSITSHFR
-627 NSKAAQSLTAH
+627 NSKVAQSLTAH
-638 QAGIRRYDERK
+638 QADIRRYDERK
-649 IMQQVFSMFDANKEF
+649 IMQQTFNMFDANKEF

-690 DYLKTATSTEPF
+690 DYLKTATSTKPF
-702 IGRTYTIDDLNSVMV
+702 IGKTYTIDDLNSVMV
-717 PNGSSYARINVEDI
+717 PNGSSYARINVEDV

-769 TTEDLS
+769 TPEDLS
-775 VIQKTHGFVIQK
+775 VIQKTHG
-787 THGASSQA
+787 ASNRA

-801 IVTHMSAN
+801 IVTHMNAN

-844 PKTLQFIQNKDKGSI
+844 PETLQFIQNKDKGSI

-889 LSQSVLIKDNFDTIQ
+889 LSQSVLIKDNFDITK
-904 VNKQDIDNFTGI
+904 VNGREVDNFSKI
-916 RDVLLSMNYDDES
+916 RDVLLSMNYDKES
-929 IHQFR
+929 IGDY
-934 SIYYA
+934 SNIYFSNY
-939 NGKGKSNVALFNKNL
+939 NGKSNIALYNKNL
-954 EKGQDAVRSLFFKSQ
+954 EKGQDAVRPLFFKSQ

-982 KDYSNVYEILSNLDS
+982 KDYSNVYETLSNLNS
-997 NASNRQIKEALNGKA
+997 NASNKQIKEALEGKA
-1012 AYFEIPHLKVFELE
+1012 SYLEIPYLEIFNLE
-1026 ENDTIRKLSG
+1026 ENDTIRKLTG

-1041 DGKWTGGHGARAVLV
+1041 DGKWSSGHGARAVLV
-1056 KQGDNFYRY
+1056 KQGDNFYKY
-1065 DTFSFNMYE
+1065 DTLSLNMYE
-1074 QDGVIK
+1074 KDGVIK

-1097 AQIAYEAISVG
+1097 MQSALEAASVG
-1108 DYRRAISAFNNPNIA
+1108 DYRRSISLLNNPNIA
-1123 RMAEEASPQMSGT
+1123 RMSDEASPQMNGT
-1136 FDLHGNFVK
+1136 YDLYGNFDK

-1150 IKDIEYAHTIA
+1150 VRDIEYAHTIA
-1161 LDPGEGNLGLLDLTK
+1161 LEPGEGNLGLLDLTK
-1176 KLTSDAGYNAASGK
+1176 KLTSDAGYNKAASEK
-1190 SLQAENALR
+1190 SIQAENALR

-1207 EYHLIYAKDSIFNES
+1207 EYNLIYAEDKTQIFNQS
-1222 GIDAV
+1222 AINSV

-1237 QRYLTSQTDGIGSDR
+1237 QRYLTSQTGGIGSDR

-1262 NTHGLQDVEINAIK
+1262 NTHGLHAKEISAIK
-1276 ALQGDS
+1276 ALQEDS

-1294 GIVSKDLSNA
+1294 GIVSKDLSDT

-1313 LDAVGSES
+1313 LDAVASES

-1347 RPTYTQRGNYRPY
+1347 RPTYTQRGNYRSY
-1360 RLDENFFTDTDYLQ
+1360 RLDGHFFTDTDYLQ
-1374 KRLGINF
+1374 TRLGINF
-1381 GDVYTTKQEVDSI
+1381 GDVYTTKQEIDSI
-1394 RMMDTQVLKE
+1394 RMMDTQVLKK

-1426 SDAEIRANEPKAIE
+1426 SDAEIRANESKAIE
-1440 YIKRNLGDLDEEAA
+1440 YIKHNLGDLDEEAA

-1481 KFFVLGDPKSIRS
+1481 EFFVLGDPKSIRS
-1494 PQIKSIFEIGTEVEQ
+1494 PQIKSIFEIGTEAEQ

-1514 ILNQLIGN
+1514 ILNQLIGD
-1522 KVENGTVIG
+1522 KLENGTVIG
-1531 RRLNRN
+1531 RKLNRN
-1537 GKFTDIVYRGQTIT
+1537 GKFTDIIYKGQTVPE
-1551 KFTEQNALELMSTG
+1551 FTQKNAVELMSTG
-1565 KTQAIVDRQLEG
+1565 KTQAIVERQLEG
-1577 TKIMAG
+1577 VKIMAD
-1583 EEKATAETFSYYMS
+1583 EEKATGETLSYFMSSNPQERAKEVAETLKQF
-1597 MDANERVKEIQQ
+1597 
-1609 TLESVGLK
+1609 GL
-1617 TTGDFKEDVRLL
+1617 TSSGDIKKDIRLL
-1629 NKYTDLAMDAIAPN
+1629 NKYTDLGMDAITLN
-1643 KTRFKTIAIFDNNIF
+1643 DSNFRTIVINNNNIA
-1658 KHLSDTSIDSRW
+1658 KHLSDTAISSRW
-1670 NIITATFKDDIQK
+1670 NIIAKMFKEDLQA
-1683 NGFEKSEFY
+1683 NGLDGENSQFG
-1692 KIINQELRD
+1692 KIISKDLRD
-1701 HLSYDEISGAIMFD
+1701 HLSYDKLSGALVFD
-1715 NPMDNGSINR
+1715 NPADNGSINQ
-1725 LDALVNSL
+1725 LDALITQL
-1733 RKSNNAIA
+1733 RRSDNATA
-1741 QEAIKTID
+1741 QKTVRIID
-1749 YFEQNNIALQSIQRQ
+1749 YFEKNNIALQSIQRQ
-1764 QMNTFEGQ
+1764 QMNTFQAQ

-1788 TGDYVNGNGA
+1788 GGDYTKGNGA
-1798 KLAEHIRSSI
+1798 ILAEYIRSHI
-1808 QNGTYDKTIAGVGLK
+1808 QDGTYDKKIARIGNKSYLK
-1823 NIDRTWSDIVRSRR
+1823 NIDDVWADIVRTRR

-1862 FDINAKN
+1862 FDINTKN

-1883 KGAGAEAYA
+1883 RGAGAEAYA

-1902 TPYIQSLAGLGNNS
+1902 TPYIQSLAGLGNNN

-1956 DEDMFLGESTQ
+1956 DEDMFLGKSTQ

-1977 ELDVNSPKNA
+1977 ELDVNGSKNA

-2006 AADKN
+2006 GSDKH
-2011 SLLTKALYKMNMPN
+2011 SLMTKALYKMNMPN
-2025 SYGALAKDAIVPTL
+2025 SSGALAKDAVVPTL
-2039 PMSSDDIANIRNLE
+2039 PMSPDDIANIRNLE
-2053 YSLSKSLEQ
+2053 YSLSKQLDQ
-2062 TGSYNSKSL
+2062 THNYDSASL
-2071 QSLAAAYQKRKNL
+2071 QKLAGAYQKRKNL

-2106 SGNEKYAQYLRHY
+2106 SGNEKYAKYLRHY
-2119 DDNGVLIGDVIESAI
+2119 DDNGNLVGDVIESVV
-2134 TTSKQMFKDTEMD
+2134 TTSKKMFKDTEMD
-2147 TGHIGWQIVQ
+2147 TGHIGWQIVK
-2157 DYFSG
+2157 DYFNNDGHIKS
-2162 DSAGLTHY
+2162 Y
-2170 DDISRFH
+2170 DNFSKITQKEFKISSEEFYNIFFGSKGQE
-2177 YEATT
+2177 YE
-2182 KNVTYDL
+2182 KDL
-2189 SKGIKY
+2189 SALMRTFKNTRH
-2195 EASKF
+2195 EQWAEEVSSK
-2200 NITNQELY
+2200 LY
-2208 DALQQLRTTFD
+2208 DILYAPNLKYKTEGIRQNAIINTFSYEVNKYLPTLEAHSAANVAGRY
-2219 GTNHQEWANNTADAI
+2219 GTNALASSE
-2234 DKILSGNGDYFT
+2234 Y
-2246 KQKTAVKTFNQRTNS
+2246 QR
-2261 YINDLFA
+2261 
-2268 LSNLDD
+2268 
-2274 GINGLNKS
+2274 
-2282 ITSEDQRTF
+2282 EF
-2291 LMQINSLF
+2291 LMKINSLF
-2299 ENIGDRYAREV
+2299 ENIGDRYAEEV
-2310 GILGLTG
+2310 GILGLVG

-2324 TGVLPVRIYLDDLM
+2324 TGVLPVRIFLDRTLR
-2338 QGHEVRFLGPQFSI
+2338 GKEIRFLGPQFSI

-2372 LLAKNANK
+2372 LAKKNNLEHK
-2380 ESEYNLM
+2380 LM
-2387 KTQFENMNLQ
+2387 KTQFNKMNLL

-2423 SLLKDLDKAAYNNAE
+2423 SLLKDLDKAAYDNAE
-2438 NNFMMAIKDSS
+2438 NNFMMAIKNSS

-2459 DNKDIKSLLIA
+2459 NNKDIKSLLIA

-2579 SSAWRVGVTQLFANA
+2579 SSAWRIGVTQLFANA
-2594 NGAEKINQDKIQE
+2594 NGAKKIKYEKRQE
-2607 AMVDLVEGAR
+2607 AMVNLVEGAR

-2626 TNSELA
+2626 TNLELA
-2632 QEIISKPFTEWNK
+2632 QEITSKSFTEWNK
-2645 SLKTALQV
+2645 SLKTALQA

-2668 SGLYDLSRH
+2668 SGLYDLSQH

-2705 DGLNKLIRGN
+2705 DGLNELIRGN

-2722 RIMLKAGMSKTDDAL
+2722 RKMLKAGMSKTDDAL

-2750 TYNGKDGPIG
+2750 TYAGENGPIG
-2760 LVFKGFIQDEENGP
+2760 LVFEGFVQDKENGP

-2780 EFDFLTGQEGK
+2780 EFNFLTGQEGK
-2791 AISQID
+2791 AINQAKT
-2797 PKWNPVTIRQLNE
+2797 KWNPVTIRQLNE

-2835 RNITTGNLPQVQK
+2835 RNITTGNLKQVQK

-2855 ENNLQW
+2855 EDNLQW
-2861 LFDNVDDPLFASRF
+2861 LFDNVNNASF
-2875 DESINAST
+2875 EAGFNESIKAST
-2883 IIQGYNAHTKLG
+2883 IIQGYNPHTKLG
-2895 TTLANII
+2895 TTLANIV
-2902 GTDGIAFRRRIAD
+2902 GTDSVALKRRITD

-2950 NKNKNRITGDTAEET
+2950 NKNKNRITGNTAEET
-2965 ITAYLDLENSN
+2965 VIAYLKDSN
-2976 ININNYEFLARDLDE
+2976 IKINNEVLARDLNE
-2991 VRLSNKISSEIEN
+2991 VKVSNKISSEIEN

-3026 TDTSEATAF
+3026 AETSEATAF
-3035 DTAKDLY
+3035 DTAKNLY
-3042 RTEVDNATKDIFKSL
+3042 QTEVDSTTKGIFKSL

-3066 MIYRFGWDKFARNN
+3066 MIYRFGWDKFARND
-3080 DFILNLNNV
+3080 DFILSLNNV
-3089 TIKDAKDALDTRI
+3089 KIKDVLDARI
-3102 INARVG
+3102 SNARVG

-3118 DLSGNQIHSI
+3118 DLSGNQINSI

-3156 SVVNRNT
+3156 SVINRNT

-3176 TLRESYRAVF
+3176 TLRKSYRAVF
-3186 NPDAVDNLGKTFTE
+3186 NPDALDNLSQTFTE

-3205 ARESAANAAREAS
+3205 ARKSAADAARKAS

-3251 IAGAATLGLVGHA
+3251 TAGAATLGLVGHA

-3277 ASVENS
+3277 TSLERSAE
-3283 IGSQGVNIKNKN
+3283 SQGVNIKNKN

-3336 NFKVSAQSYNKLQAQ
+3336 DFKVSAQSYQKLQAE
-3351 SYQRMM
+3351 SYQKIM
-3357 NQSGVNNGQV
+3357 QGSGMNNGNI